1 MAAPIVTGVVALLKS
16 VKKDISIGETID
28 ILQRSGK
35 SLSDKT
41 LGPLVQADRALVLL
55 QTGSLPPDEANDDNK
70 DDDKDENNKDYSHI
84 FQQISEHQKAIIELI
99 KQLPPEEQ
107 KKIKK

>member
-1 MAAPIVTGVVALLKS
+1 MYV
-16 VKKDISIGETID
+16 IG
-28 ILQRSGK
+28 ILCQN
-35 SLSDKT
+35 L
-41 LGPLVQADRALVLL
+41 
-55 QTGSLPPDEANDDNK
+55 
-70 DDDKDENNKDYSHI
+70 ENNKDYSHI